1 MLCFFPRFSA
11 KFNFPFFGFLFIMT
25 SFDYKIID
33 FDPHSISGEL
43 LEKYFALDDQAVLEI
58 DPDDTPYARDL
69 HKQMIQ
75 TKHPDSEVF
84 RWLIVTKKNE
94 QVIGFARVSFVT
106 PAATNYEIAKN
117 TAGFDILVAKDF
129 RRKGLGTELFRT
141 ILEKVIER
149 GIITVLSAHQVNV
162 VGDAFCENFQGK
174 VAQEEA
180 EYRAYLSEID
190 WELLKDWKTAGEKLT
205 QEQGVTLER
214 FEKCPDHLI
223 EEYTKIYTET
233 VNQRPLG
240 EIDIRH
246 FVTPETR
253 RAHENSW
260 IDDRGHKWN
269 TIVTIESDGTISG
282 LTEMVYIPESPIYI
296 EQLLTGVK
304 NDYRGRGLGK
314 WLKAEMA
321 LFIKKQYP
329 ELKYI
334 ITDNADVNDP
344 MLSINE
350 RMNFKRTHTLKTYN
364 FDVAK
369 LTKLLIK

>member
-1 MLCFFPRFSA
+1 MPSL
-11 KFNFPFFGFLFIMT
+11 
-25 SFDYKIID
+25 DYGIID
-33 FDPHSISGEL
+33 FDPFSISEEF
-43 LEKYFALDDQAVLEI
+43 LEKHFDLDNQAVLEI
-58 DPDDTPYARDL
+58 DPDDSPYPHEL
-69 HKQMIQ
+69 HKKMIQ
-75 TKHPDSEVF
+75 TKHPQSEVF
-84 RWLIVTKKNE
+84 RWLIVTKKDE
-94 QVIGFARVSFVT
+94 QVIGYARVTFVT

-141 ILEKVIER
+141 ILEKVIEH
-149 GIITVLSAHQVNV
+149 GSISVLSAHQVNII
-162 VGDAFCENFQGK
+162 GDAFCENFTGK
-174 VAQEEA
+174 VVQEEA
-180 EYRAYLSEID
+180 EFRAYLSEID
-190 WELLKDWKTAGEKLT
+190 WELMKAWKTAGEKLAK
-205 QEQGVTLER
+205 EQGVTLER

-223 EEYTKIYTET
+223 DEYTKIYTET

-240 EIDIRH
+240 EIEIRH
-246 FVTPETR
+246 VVTPDTR
-253 RAHENSW
+253 RAHELSW
-260 IDDRGHKWN
+260 IDERGHKWN

-282 LTEMVYIPESPIYI
+282 LTEMVYIPESPVYI

-321 LFIKKQYP
+321 LFILEQYP

-350 RMNFKRTHTLKTYN
+350 RMNFQRTFTLKTYN
-364 FDVAK
+364 FDVVN
-369 LTKLLIK
+369 LTKLLRK